1 VAKYRAARRM
11 WAKIM
16 RDRFGATEEG
26 SRKLRFH
33 TQTAGSSLTAQQA
46 ENNIVRTTVQ
56 ALSAVLGG
64 TQSLHT
70 NAFDEALALPTE
82 RSARIALRTQQ
93 ILASEGGLTGTADPL
108 AGSYYVESLTDAI
121 EEAAWA
127 YIRRIEEMGGSV
139 KAVEERFMQ
148 REIEDAAYRYQREV
162 EREERVIVGVN
173 RYTSGGTED
182 PDMELHTV
190 DETIRERQGE
200 RLSELKE
207 SRDNAAVEK
216 ALAHLK
222 DAAESTGNLL
232 YPMKDALA
240 ELATLGEVSDTLREV
255 FGEYKPS

>member
-1 VAKYRAARRM
+1 
-11 WAKIM
+11 
-16 RDRFGATEEG
+16 
-26 SRKLRFH
+26 
-33 TQTAGSSLTAQQA
+33 
-46 ENNIVRTTVQ
+46 
-56 ALSAVLGG
+56 
-64 TQSLHT
+64 
-70 NAFDEALALPTE
+70 
-82 RSARIALRTQQ
+82 
-93 ILASEGGLTGTADPL
+93 LTGTADPL

-173 RYTSGGTED
+173 RYTSGGTDD

-190 DETIRERQGE
+190 DETIRERQGD

-207 SRDNAAVEK
+207 NRDNVAVEK
-216 ALAHLK
+216 AIANLK
-222 DAAESTGNLL
+222 DAAEGTGNLL